1 MADIVVFGAT
11 GFTGRLISKELR
23 DQGLPF
29 AIAGRNEKK
38 LRQFSDRLGGIPI
51 RVADARE
58 PLTLSGLMEN
68 ARVLVNCVGPF
79 SRYGEP
85 VVNAAVE
92 CGVHYLDTTGEQTWM
107 KRIQNRYDGVA
118 LRGGVTV
125 INAMG
130 FDYAIGDWLAALAT
144 RKLDTRKRLDSISIG
159 YALSGGGVTQGTAL
173 SIFEMSG
180 EQGWSYEG
188 GRWRRRLAGWT
199 RRAMRFPWG
208 EQQVTWL
215 PFGEPVLV
223 PRHTHVWSVLTYV
236 QLPLTLSRLLPL
248 ANRVGPI
255 ARPLLR
261 PVAARV
267 IARLPSGP
275 REERRRATRFTLTAE
290 ARYAGRVACSTV
302 TGRDAYG
309 TTARI
314 AALGASLLLTEQ
326 VERGVRSPA
335 HLPVNPEE
343 ALERAG
349 TTVLS

>member
-1 MADIVVFGAT
+1 MADIILFGAT
-11 GFTGRLISKELR
+11 GFTGRLIAQELR

-29 AIAGRNEKK
+29 AITGRNEKQ
-38 LRQFSDRLGGIPI
+38 LRQLSDRLGGVPI
-51 RVADARE
+51 RIADARE
-58 PLTLSGLMEN
+58 PLTLTGLMDG
-68 ARVLVNCVGPF
+68 ARVLINCVGPF

-92 CGVHYLDTTGEQTWM
+92 CGVHYLDTTGEQTWI
-107 KRIQNRYDGVA
+107 KRIQNRYDGIA
-118 LRGGVTV
+118 LRSGVTV

-144 RKLDTRKRLDSISIG
+144 RKLDTRQRVDSISIG
-159 YALSGGGVTQGTAL
+159 YAVSGGGVTQGTAL

-180 EQGWSYEG
+180 EHGWSYEG

-199 RRAMRFPWG
+199 QRAMRFPWG
-208 EQQVTWL
+208 ERQVTWL
-215 PFGEPVLV
+215 PFGETVLV

-236 QLPLTLSRLLPL
+236 HLPRALSRLLPM
-248 ANRVGPI
+248 ANRLGPF

-261 PVAARV
+261 PVAERV

-275 REERRRATRFTLTAE
+275 REARRRATRFTLTAE
-290 ARYAGRVACSTV
+290 ARYAGSLTHATV
-302 TGRDAYG
+302 SGTDAYG

-314 AALGASLLLTEQ
+314 AALGASLLLSDH

-335 HLPVNPEE
+335 HLPVDPEV
-343 ALERAG
+343 ALERVG